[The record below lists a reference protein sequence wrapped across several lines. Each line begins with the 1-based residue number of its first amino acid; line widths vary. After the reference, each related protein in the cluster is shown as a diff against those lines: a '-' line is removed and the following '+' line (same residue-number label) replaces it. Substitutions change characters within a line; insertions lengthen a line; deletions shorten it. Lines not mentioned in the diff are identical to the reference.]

1 MTRYRSTA
9 ATALASALLVVLGGT
24 TACAA
29 ATGAAT
35 PATQVQ
41 PVRVESATIVPRP
54 QSIQPAAGSYLVDAR
69 TPVRAQGE
77 AAARVAA
84 QFTGLL
90 GKTTP
95 LALAA
100 DAGNAKGG
108 IVFRLAPAGADT
120 SPEAYTLD
128 ISPTGIVVEAAGERG
143 LFYGAMSLWQLLAG
157 QQAGAVSL
165 PAMHVEDAPRFAWR
179 GLMLDSARHF
189 WSVEQVK
196 SLLDAMAVHKL
207 NTFHWH
213 LTDDQG
219 WRMEI
224 KRYPKLTEV
233 GSCRAPAGQAG
244 VGPDGKPHL
253 YCGYYT
259 QAQIRDVVAYA
270 AARHI
275 TVVPEIDVPGHAQA
289 AVAAYPE
296 HGVVDGPT
304 QPSANWGVNPYLFN
318 PREETLQFLENI
330 LAEVL
335 EMFPGQ
341 YIHIGGDEAVKY
353 QWQAS
358 PAVQAHLRALG
369 LKDEEALQSHMLK
382 RLETFLEDRDRKL
395 IGWDEII
402 EGGLPPQA
410 TVMSWRG
417 IEGGIEAA
425 THGHDVVMAPS
436 HTLYLDFLQTN
447 LPDEPPGRPKFT
459 PMQKIYAFDPVPAQL
474 DAAQRKHVLGVQANL
489 WTEHTRTFERLQH
502 NVFPRLSALAEIAWT
517 PLERKSYDDFLARLP
532 AQLQRYRAL
541 GIAYGQTALSVAM
554 KRQDD
559 RVAGKVTVE
568 LSNPLSYRD
577 IRYTTDG
584 SAPTAQ
590 SASYGAA
597 LTLAVPTVL
606 TAMAFHEGRPLA
618 DAPSSWTFDAA
629 SLLTR
634 TDKTL
639 AQCPQ
644 GGRLLL
650 RLEDDNPIDGPRANF
665 DVTIFNPCWLWEDA
679 QLQDIASVKVRAGR
693 IPYNFGLL
701 REEEARR
708 GWRRPVARHGE
719 FEVRAGCQGPVL
731 ATVPLPAQAGKDGFI
746 ELEAPLRKGPETIAD
761 LCMTFS
767 GDTRPQMWVLQ
778 QLTLQPGS

>member
-1 MTRYRSTA
+1 MNRDRRSVH
-9 ATALASALLVVLGGT
+9 ALHAALLLALG
-24 TACAA
+24 AA
-29 ATGAAT
+29 SLPSVDAANHPPSQQPLPVQLTGASIIPRPASVQPAPGSFFVNNATRIQAGAGANDVAQQFVGLLGRTTPLQLQTASDGAAKGAIQFRIGT
-35 PATQVQ
+35 PATKVS
-41 PVRVESATIVPRP
+41 PEGYSLRINGNGILVE
-54 QSIQPAAGSYLVDAR
+54 
-69 TPVRAQGE
+69 
-77 AAARVAA
+77 
-84 QFTGLL
+84 
-90 GKTTP
+90 
-95 LALAA
+95 AA
-100 DAGNAKGG
+100 DA
-108 IVFRLAPAGADT
+108 
-120 SPEAYTLD
+120 
-128 ISPTGIVVEAAGERG
+128 RG
-143 LFYGAMSLWQLLAG
+143 LFYGAMSLWQLLA
-157 QQAGAVSL
+157 AAPSAEVTL
-165 PAMHVEDAPRFAWR
+165 PAMQIDDAPRFNWR
-179 GLMLDSARHF
+179 GFMLDSARHF
-189 WSVEQVK
+189 QSIEDIK
-196 SLLDAMAVHKL
+196 LILDAMATHKL

-233 GSCRAPAGQAG
+233 GSCRAAAGEAG

-259 QAQIRDVVAYA
+259 QEQIRDVVAYA
-270 AARHI
+270 AAHHI

-335 EMFPGQ
+335 DMFPGQ

-353 QWQAS
+353 QWQDS
-358 PAVQAHLRALG
+358 PQVQAYLRELG

-382 RLETFLEDRDRKL
+382 RLEKYLEDHDRKL

-425 THGHDVVMAPS
+425 THGHDVVMAPGN
-436 HTLYLDFLQTN
+436 TLYLDFLQTN

-459 PMQKIYAFDPVPAQL
+459 SMQRVYAFDPVPAEL
-474 DAAQRKHVLGVQANL
+474 TEAQRKHVIGVQANM
-489 WTEHTRTFERLQH
+489 WTEHTRSGEHLKH
-502 NVFPRLSALAEIAWT
+502 NVFPRLAALSEVAWT
-517 PLERKSYDDFLARLP
+517 PLRNKSYDDFLARLP
-532 AQLQRYRAL
+532 AQLQRYKAL
-541 GIAYGQTALSVAM
+541 GIGYGQTALSVAM
-554 KRQDD
+554 RRQDD
-559 RVAGKVTVE
+559 RAGNKVTVE

-584 SAPTAQ
+584 STPTAL
-590 SASYGAA
+590 SPAYPGA
-597 LTLAVPTVL
+597 LTLPVPTVL
-606 TAMAFHEGRPLA
+606 TAQTFFNGKPVA
-618 DAPSSWTFDAA
+618 DKPSQWNFDAA
-629 SLLTR
+629 SLLSR
-634 TDKTL
+634 SDKTL

-650 RLEDDNPIDGPRANF
+650 RLIDDNPLHGERDNF

-679 QLQDIASVKVRAGR
+679 QLQDIASIKVRAGR

-701 REEEARR
+701 HEDEAKRSYHK
-708 GWRRPVARHGE
+708 PKARHGE
-719 FEVRAGCQGPVL
+719 FEVRASCEGPVL
-731 ATVPLPAQAGKDGFI
+731 ATVPLPAQTGADGFI
-746 ELEAPLRKGPETIAD
+746 ELEAPLRANGVQISD

-767 GDTRPQMWVLQ
+767 GDTRPQMWVLDQ
-778 QLTLQPGS
+778 VWLQPKD

>member
-1 MTRYRSTA
+1 MTRLHTRTHVRSLLATGLLLGAGLTA
-9 ATALASALLVVLGGT
+9 AHATSAPPSLAVPLIPL
-24 TACAA
+24 
-29 ATGAAT
+29 
-35 PATQVQ
+35 PQQVQ
-41 PVRVESATIVPRP
+41 PG
-54 QSIQPAAGSYLVDAR
+54 AAPYRVDA
-69 TPVRAQGE
+69 TTTVSVDGEGARA
-77 AAARVAA
+77 VAG
-84 QFTGLL
+84 QFIALL
-90 GKTTP
+90 GKTSALHLQP
-95 LALAA
+95 ASVGKPVRGIRFEHDASLAGNVEGSYRLQVGAQGVRIRAA
-100 DAGNAKGG
+100 TDAG
-108 IVFRLAPAGADT
+108 
-120 SPEAYTLD
+120 
-128 ISPTGIVVEAAGERG
+128 
-143 LFYGAMSLWQLLAG
+143 LFNGAMTLVQLLSGGDG
-157 QQAGAVSL
+157 QDGQVPAVDIT
-165 PAMHVEDAPRFAWR
+165 DAPRFAWR
-179 GLMLDSARHF
+179 GFMLDSARHF
-189 WSVEQVK
+189 QSIEQIK
-196 SLLDAMAVHKL
+196 QLLDAMALHKL

-382 RLETFLEDRDRKL
+382 RLEAFLEDRDRKL

-425 THGHDVVMAPS
+425 THGHDVVMSPGN
-436 HTLYLDFLQTN
+436 TLYLDFLQTN

-459 PMQKIYAFDPVPAQL
+459 SMQRVYAFDPVPAQL
-474 DAAQRKHVLGVQANL
+474 TAEQRKHILGVQANM
-489 WTEHTRTFERLQH
+489 WTEHTRTWERLQH
-502 NVFPRLSALAEIAWT
+502 NVFPRMAALSEIAWT
-517 PLERKSYDDFLARLP
+517 APERKSYDDFLARLP
-532 AQLQRYRAL
+532 AQLQRYKAL
-541 GIAYGQTALSVAM
+541 DIAYAQTALSVAM

-559 RVAGKVTVE
+559 RAGNKVTVE

-584 SAPTAQ
+584 STPTAQ
-590 SASYGAA
+590 SAAYPGA
-597 LTLAVPTVL
+597 LTLPVPTELKAL
-606 TAMAFHEGRPLA
+606 TFFNGKPVA
-618 DAPSSWTFDAA
+618 DAPSRWNLDAE

-650 RLEDDNPIDGPRANF
+650 RLEDDNPLQGARDNF

-679 QLQDIASVKVRAGR
+679 QLQDIRAFKVRAGR

-701 REEEARR
+701 REEEAKR
-708 GWRRPVARHGE
+708 GYRKPVAAHGE
-719 FEVRAGCQGPVL
+719 FEVRAGCEGRVL
-731 ATVPLPAQAGKDGFI
+731 ASVPLPRESGADGFI
-746 ELEAPLRKGPETIAD
+746 ELEAPLRAGPEQVTD

-767 GDTRPQMWVLQ
+767 GDTRPQMWVLDQ
-778 QLTLQPGS
+778 VRLQPAK

>member
-1 MTRYRSTA
+1 MTRHRLTTHALHA
-9 ATALASALLVVLGGT
+9 ALSLALASASGHAL
-24 TACAA
+24 AA
-29 ATGAAT
+29 STVAPAQQLPVEVTGASII
-35 PATQVQ
+35 PRPVSVQ
-41 PVRVESATIVPRP
+41 PGNGRFV
-54 QSIQPAAGSYLVDAR
+54 VDASTR
-69 TPVRAQGE
+69 VI
-77 AAARVAA
+77 AADGAGDVAA
-84 QFTGLL
+84 QFTQLL
-90 GKTTP
+90 ARTTP
-95 LALAA
+95 LQLKTTSS
-100 DAGNAKGG
+100 GNAKGA
-108 IVFRLAPAGADT
+108 IQFRLGK
-120 SPEAYTLD
+120 
-128 ISPTGIVVEAAGERG
+128 PTGEATPESYSLRINGDGVLVEAADARG
-143 LFYGAMSLWQLLAG
+143 LFYGAMSLWQLLA
-157 QQAGAVSL
+157 AAPANSITL
-165 PAMHVEDAPRFAWR
+165 PAMQVDDAPRFSWR
-179 GLMLDSARHF
+179 GFMLDSARHF
-189 WSVEQVK
+189 QSIEDIK
-196 SLLDAMAVHKL
+196 LILDAMATHKL

-233 GSCRAPAGQAG
+233 GSCRAAAGEAG

-259 QAQIRDVVAYA
+259 QEQIRDVVAYA

-275 TVVPEIDVPGHAQA
+275 TVVPEVDVPGHAQA

-318 PREETLQFLENI
+318 PREPTLQFLENI

-353 QWQAS
+353 QWQDS
-358 PAVQAHLRALG
+358 PQVQAYIRELG

-382 RLETFLEDRDRKL
+382 RLEKYLEDHGRKL

-425 THGHDVVMAPS
+425 THGHDVVMTPGN
-436 HTLYLDFLQTN
+436 TLYLDFLQTN
-447 LPDEPPGRPKFT
+447 LPEEPTGRPKFT
-459 PMQKIYAFDPVPAQL
+459 SMQRVYAFDPVPDEL
-474 DAAQRKHVLGVQANL
+474 TPAQRKHVIGVQANM
-489 WTEHTRTFERLQH
+489 WTEHTRNGKDLKH
-502 NVFPRLSALAEIAWT
+502 NVFPRLAALSEIAWT
-517 PLERKSYDDFLARLP
+517 PLQNKSYDDFLARLP
-532 AQLQRYRAL
+532 AQLQRYKAL

-559 RVAGKVTVE
+559 RAAGKVTVE

-584 SAPTAQ
+584 STPTAQ
-590 SASYGAA
+590 SAAYPGA
-597 LTLAVPTVL
+597 LTLPVPTVL
-606 TAMAFHEGRPLA
+606 TAQTFFNGKPLA
-618 DAPSSWTFDAA
+618 DTPSQWNFDAQ

-634 TDKTL
+634 NDKTL

-650 RLEDDNPIDGPRANF
+650 RLVDDNPLHGERDNF
-665 DVTIFNPCWLWEDA
+665 DVSIFNPCWLWEDA
-679 QLQDIASVKVRAGR
+679 QLQDIASITVRAGR

-701 REEEARR
+701 RPEEAKR
-708 GWRRPVARHGE
+708 GFRKPVSRYGE
-719 FEVRAGCQGPVL
+719 FEVRAGCEGRVL
-731 ATVPLPAQAGKDGFI
+731 ATVPLPQQPGKDGFI
-746 ELEAPLRKGPETIAD
+746 ELEAPLRAGPEQITD

-767 GDTRPQMWVLQ
+767 GDTRPQMWVLDQ
-778 QLTLQPGS
+778 VRLQPKK

>member
-1 MTRYRSTA
+1 MHRHRLSTH
-9 ATALASALLVVLGGT
+9 ALHAALLLALGAASGH
-24 TACAA
+24 AGAA
-29 ATGAAT
+29 ANSASVQLLPVEVTGA
-35 PATQVQ
+35 
-41 PVRVESATIVPRP
+41 SIIPRP
-54 QSIQPAAGSYLVDAR
+54 VSVLPGNGRFSVDASTR
-69 TPVRAQGE
+69 VIAAEGAGE
-77 AAARVAA
+77 VAS
-84 QFTGLL
+84 QFTQLL
-90 GKTTP
+90 ARTTP
-95 LALAA
+95 LQLKA
-100 DAGNAKGG
+100 DSSGPAKGA
-108 IVFRLAPAGADT
+108 IQFRIRKDKAAA
-120 SPEAYTLD
+120 SPEAYALSINGD
-128 ISPTGIVVEAAGERG
+128 GVVIEAGDARG
-143 LFYGAMSLWQLLAG
+143 LFYGAMSLWQLLA
-157 QQAGAVSL
+157 AAPSASIAL
-165 PAMHVEDAPRFAWR
+165 AAMQVEDAPRFNWR
-179 GLMLDSARHF
+179 GFMLDSARHF
-189 WSVEQVK
+189 QSIDDIK
-196 SLLDAMAVHKL
+196 LILDAMATHKL

-233 GSCRAPAGQAG
+233 GSCRAAAGEAG

-259 QAQIRDVVAYA
+259 QEQIRDVVAYA

-353 QWQAS
+353 QWQDS
-358 PAVQAHLRALG
+358 PQVQAYIRELG

-382 RLETFLEDRDRKL
+382 RLEKYLEDRDRKL

-425 THGHDVVMAPS
+425 THGHDVVMTPGN
-436 HTLYLDFLQTN
+436 TLYLDFLQTN
-447 LPDEPPGRPKFT
+447 LPEEPTGRPKFT
-459 PMQKIYAFDPVPAQL
+459 SMQRVYAFDPVPAEL
-474 DAAQRKHVLGVQANL
+474 TPAQRKHVIGVQANM
-489 WTEHTRTFERLQH
+489 WTEHTRNGKDLKH
-502 NVFPRLSALAEIAWT
+502 NVFPRLAALSEIAWT
-517 PLERKSYDDFLARLP
+517 PLQNKSYDDFLARLP
-532 AQLQRYRAL
+532 AQLQRYKAL
-541 GIAYGQTALSVAM
+541 GIGYGQTALSVAM

-559 RVAGKVTVE
+559 RAAEKVTVE

-584 SAPTAQ
+584 STPTAQ
-590 SASYGAA
+590 SPAYPGA
-597 LTLAVPTVL
+597 LTLPVPTVL
-606 TAMAFHEGRPLA
+606 TALTFFNGKPVA
-618 DAPSSWTFDAA
+618 DKPSQWNFDAQ

-650 RLEDDNPIDGPRANF
+650 RLVDDNPLHGERDNF

-701 REEEARR
+701 RPEEAKR
-708 GWRRPVARHGE
+708 GFRKPVSQHGE
-719 FEVRAGCQGPVL
+719 FEVRAGCEGRVL
-731 ATVPLPAQAGKDGFI
+731 ATVPLPQQPGKDGFI
-746 ELEAPLRKGPETIAD
+746 ELEAPLQAGAEQITD

-767 GDTRPQMWVLQ
+767 GDTRPQMWVLDQ
-778 QLTLQPGS
+778 VQLQPKK

>member
-1 MTRYRSTA
+1 MTRCRTTTSL
-9 ATALASALLVVLGGT
+9 ATALFVALSRIG
-24 TACAA
+24 ACAA
-29 ATGAAT
+29 AIGAA
-35 PATQVQ
+35 PLAAQVH
-41 PVRVESATIVPRP
+41 PVQVEGASLVPRP
-54 QSIQPAAGSYLVDAR
+54 ASVQTAAGHYLVGGD
-69 TPVRAQGE
+69 TPVQANGE
-77 AAARVAA
+77 AAARVAV
-84 QFTGLL
+84 QFTELL
-90 GKTTP
+90 GRTTP
-95 LALAA
+95 LQL
-100 DAGNAKGG
+100 DTHAGNAKGG
-108 IVFRLAPAGADT
+108 ILFRLAPAAAGA
-120 SPEAYTLD
+120 SPEAYTLAV
-128 ISPTGIVVEAAGERG
+128 SPTGIVVEAAGEHG
-143 LFYGAMSLWQLLAG
+143 LFNGAMSLWQLLAG
-157 QQAGAVSL
+157 PQAAAVSL
-165 PAMHVEDAPRFAWR
+165 PAMRIDDAPRFAWR
-179 GLMLDSARHF
+179 GFMLDSARHF
-189 WSVEQVK
+189 QSVEQIK
-196 SLLDAMAVHKL
+196 LLLDAMATHKL

-224 KRYPKLTEV
+224 KRYPKLTEI
-233 GSCRAPAGQAG
+233 GGCRVPAGELGTLA
-244 VGPDGKPHL
+244 DGTPNR
-253 YCGYYT
+253 YCGWYT
-259 QAQIRDVVAYA
+259 QEQIRDVVAYA

-296 HGVVDGPT
+296 HGVVDGST
-304 QPSANWGVNPYLFN
+304 EPSHNWGVNPYLFN
-318 PREETLQFLENI
+318 PREQTLQFLENI
-330 LAEVL
+330 LAEVIEL
-335 EMFPGQ
+335 FPGP
-341 YIHIGGDEAVKY
+341 YVHIGGDEAVKY

-358 PAVQAHLRALG
+358 PSVQAHIRELG
-369 LKDEEALQSHMLK
+369 LQDEEAMQSHMLK
-382 RLETFLEDRDRKL
+382 RLEKFLEAHDRKL
-395 IGWDEII
+395 VGWDEII

-459 PMQKIYAFDPVPAQL
+459 SMQKIYAFDPVPAQL
-474 DAAQRKHVLGVQANL
+474 DAAQRKHVLGVQANI

-502 NVFPRLSALAEIAWT
+502 NVFPRMSALAEIAWT

-541 GIAYGQTALSVAM
+541 GIAYGQTALSVAAR
-554 KRQDD
+554 RQDD
-559 RVAGKVTVE
+559 RAAGKVTVE

-584 SAPTAQ
+584 STPTAR

-597 LTLAVPTVL
+597 LTLDVPTEL
-606 TAMAFHEGRPLA
+606 KAMAFHEGKPLT
-618 DAPSSWTFDAA
+618 DTPSSWTFDAA

-634 TDKTL
+634 TDKTM

-650 RLEDDNPIDGPRANF
+650 RLEDDNPLDDPRENF

-679 QLQDIASVKVRAGR
+679 QLQDIATIKVRAGR

-701 REEEARR
+701 REEEAKR
-708 GWRRPVARHGE
+708 GFRKPLARHGE
-719 FEVRAGCQGPVL
+719 FEVRAGCEGRVL
-731 ATVPLPAQAGKDGFI
+731 ASAPLPPHPDKDGFI
-746 ELEAPLRKGPETIAD
+746 ELEAPLRKGPETITD

-767 GDTRPQMWVLQ
+767 GDTRPQMWVLNRV
-778 QLTLQPGS
+778 TLQPNR

>member
-1 MTRYRSTA
+1 MNRDRRSVH
-9 ATALASALLVVLGGT
+9 ALHAALLLALG
-24 TACAA
+24 AA
-29 ATGAAT
+29 SLPSVDAANHPPSQQPLPVQLTGASIIPRPASVQPAPGSFFVNNATRIQAGAGANDVAQQFVGLLGRTTPLQLQTASDGAAKGAIQFRIGT
-35 PATQVQ
+35 PATKVS
-41 PVRVESATIVPRP
+41 PEGYSLRINGNGILVE
-54 QSIQPAAGSYLVDAR
+54 
-69 TPVRAQGE
+69 
-77 AAARVAA
+77 
-84 QFTGLL
+84 
-90 GKTTP
+90 
-95 LALAA
+95 AA
-100 DAGNAKGG
+100 DA
-108 IVFRLAPAGADT
+108 
-120 SPEAYTLD
+120 
-128 ISPTGIVVEAAGERG
+128 RG
-143 LFYGAMSLWQLLAG
+143 LFYGAMSLWQLLA
-157 QQAGAVSL
+157 AAPSAEVTL
-165 PAMHVEDAPRFAWR
+165 PAMQIDDAPRFNWR
-179 GLMLDSARHF
+179 GFMLDSARHF
-189 WSVEQVK
+189 QSIEDIK
-196 SLLDAMAVHKL
+196 LILDAMATHKL

-233 GSCRAPAGQAG
+233 GGCRAAAGEAG

-259 QAQIRDVVAYA
+259 QEQIRDVVAYA

-335 EMFPGQ
+335 DMFPGQ

-353 QWQAS
+353 QWQDS
-358 PAVQAHLRALG
+358 PQVQAYLRELG
-369 LKDEEALQSHMLK
+369 LKDEEALQSHILK
-382 RLETFLEDRDRKL
+382 RLEKYLEDHDRKL

-425 THGHDVVMAPS
+425 THGHDVVMAPGN
-436 HTLYLDFLQTN
+436 TLYLDFLQTN
-447 LPDEPPGRPKFT
+447 LPEEPPGRPKFT
-459 PMQKIYAFDPVPAQL
+459 SMQRVYAFDPVPTEL
-474 DAAQRKHVLGVQANL
+474 TEAQRKHVIGVQANM
-489 WTEHTRTFERLQH
+489 WTEHTRSGEHLKH
-502 NVFPRLSALAEIAWT
+502 NVFPRLAALSEVAWT
-517 PLERKSYDDFLARLP
+517 PLRNKSYDDFLARLP
-532 AQLQRYRAL
+532 AQLQRYKAL
-541 GIAYGQTALSVAM
+541 GIGYGQTALSVAM
-554 KRQDD
+554 RRQDD
-559 RVAGKVTVE
+559 RAGNKVTVE

-584 SAPTAQ
+584 STPTAL
-590 SASYGAA
+590 SPAYPGA
-597 LTLAVPTVL
+597 LTLPVPTVL
-606 TAMAFHEGRPLA
+606 TAQTFFNGKPVA
-618 DAPSSWTFDAA
+618 DKPSQWNFDAA
-629 SLLTR
+629 SLLSR
-634 TDKTL
+634 SDKTL

-650 RLEDDNPIDGPRANF
+650 RLIDDNPLHGERDNF

-679 QLQDIASVKVRAGR
+679 QLQDIASIKVRAGR

-701 REEEARR
+701 HEDEAKRSYHK
-708 GWRRPVARHGE
+708 PKARHGE
-719 FEVRAGCQGPVL
+719 FEVRASCEGPVL
-731 ATVPLPAQAGKDGFI
+731 ATVPLPAQTGADGFI
-746 ELEAPLRKGPETIAD
+746 ELEAPLRANGMQISD

-767 GDTRPQMWVLQ
+767 GDTRPQMWVLDQ
-778 QLTLQPGS
+778 VWLQPKD

>member
-1 MTRYRSTA
+1 MNRDRRSVH
-9 ATALASALLVVLGGT
+9 ALHAALLLALG
-24 TACAA
+24 AA
-29 ATGAAT
+29 SLPSVDAADNPPSQQPLPVELTGASIIPRPASVQPAPGSFVVNNATRIQAGAGTNDVAQQFAGLLGRTTPLQLQTASNGTAKGAIQFRIGT
-35 PATQVQ
+35 PATTVS
-41 PVRVESATIVPRP
+41 PEGYSLRINGNGILVE
-54 QSIQPAAGSYLVDAR
+54 
-69 TPVRAQGE
+69 
-77 AAARVAA
+77 
-84 QFTGLL
+84 
-90 GKTTP
+90 
-95 LALAA
+95 AA
-100 DAGNAKGG
+100 DA
-108 IVFRLAPAGADT
+108 
-120 SPEAYTLD
+120 
-128 ISPTGIVVEAAGERG
+128 RG
-143 LFYGAMSLWQLLAG
+143 LFYGAMSLWQLLA
-157 QQAGAVSL
+157 AAPSAEVTL
-165 PAMHVEDAPRFAWR
+165 PAMQIDDAPRFNWR
-179 GLMLDSARHF
+179 GFMLDSARHF
-189 WSVEQVK
+189 QSIEDIK
-196 SLLDAMAVHKL
+196 LILDAMATHKL

-233 GSCRAPAGQAG
+233 GSCRAAAGEAG

-259 QAQIRDVVAYA
+259 QEQIRDVVAYA

-335 EMFPGQ
+335 DMFPGQ

-353 QWQAS
+353 QWQDS
-358 PAVQAHLRALG
+358 PQVQAYLRELG

-382 RLETFLEDRDRKL
+382 RLEKYLEDHDRKL

-425 THGHDVVMAPS
+425 THGHDVVMAPGN
-436 HTLYLDFLQTN
+436 TLYLDFLQTN
-447 LPDEPPGRPKFT
+447 LPEEPPGRPKFT
-459 PMQKIYAFDPVPAQL
+459 SMQRIYAFDPVPAEL
-474 DAAQRKHVLGVQANL
+474 TEAQRKHVIGVQANM
-489 WTEHTRTFERLQH
+489 WTEHTRSGEHLKH
-502 NVFPRLSALAEIAWT
+502 NVFPRLAALSEIAWT
-517 PLERKSYDDFLARLP
+517 PLQNKSYDDFLTRLP
-532 AQLQRYRAL
+532 AQLQRYKAL
-541 GIAYGQTALSVAM
+541 GIGYGQTALSVAM

-559 RVAGKVTVE
+559 RAGNKVTVE

-584 SAPTAQ
+584 STPTAL
-590 SASYGAA
+590 SPAYPGA
-597 LTLAVPTVL
+597 LTLPVPTVL
-606 TAMAFHEGRPLA
+606 TAQTFFNGEPVA
-618 DAPSSWTFDAA
+618 DKPSQWNFDAA
-629 SLLTR
+629 SLLGR
-634 TDKTL
+634 SDKTL

-650 RLEDDNPIDGPRANF
+650 RLIDDNPLHGERDNF

-679 QLQDIASVKVRAGR
+679 QLQDIASIKVRAGR

-701 REEEARR
+701 HEDEAKRSYHK
-708 GWRRPVARHGE
+708 PKARHGE
-719 FEVRAGCQGPVL
+719 FEVRASCEGPVL
-731 ATVPLPAQAGKDGFI
+731 ATVPLPAQTGADGFI
-746 ELEAPLRKGPETIAD
+746 ELEAPLRANGVQISD

-767 GDTRPQMWVLQ
+767 GDTRPQMWVLDQ
-778 QLTLQPGS
+778 VWLQPKD

>member
-1 MTRYRSTA
+1 MTRHRLTTHALHA
-9 ATALASALLVVLGGT
+9 ALSLALASASGHAL
-24 TACAA
+24 AA
-29 ATGAAT
+29 STVAPAQQLPVEVTGASII
-35 PATQVQ
+35 PRPVSVQ
-41 PVRVESATIVPRP
+41 PGNGRFVADASTRVI
-54 QSIQPAAGSYLVDAR
+54 AAEGA
-69 TPVRAQGE
+69 GE
-77 AAARVAA
+77 VAA
-84 QFTGLL
+84 QFTQLL
-90 GKTTP
+90 ARTTP
-95 LALAA
+95 LQLQATSS
-100 DAGNAKGG
+100 GNAKGA
-108 IVFRLAPAGADT
+108 IQFRLGKPSADA
-120 SPEAYTLD
+120 SAESYSLRINGD
-128 ISPTGIVVEAAGERG
+128 GVLVEAGDARG

-157 QQAGAVSL
+157 APANGITL
-165 PAMHVEDAPRFAWR
+165 PAMQVEDAPRFNWR
-179 GLMLDSARHF
+179 GFMLDSARHF
-189 WSVEQVK
+189 QSIEDIK
-196 SLLDAMAVHKL
+196 LILDAMATHKL

-233 GSCRAPAGQAG
+233 GSCRSAAGEAG
-244 VGPDGKPHL
+244 VGADGKPHL

-259 QAQIRDVVAYA
+259 QEQIRDVVAYA

-304 QPSANWGVNPYLFN
+304 LPSANWGVNPYLFN

-353 QWQAS
+353 QWQDS
-358 PAVQAHLRALG
+358 PQVQAYIRELG

-382 RLETFLEDRDRKL
+382 RLEKYLEDHDRKL

-425 THGHDVVMAPS
+425 THGHDVVMTPGN
-436 HTLYLDFLQTN
+436 TLYLDFLQTN
-447 LPDEPPGRPKFT
+447 LPEEPTGRPKFT
-459 PMQKIYAFDPVPAQL
+459 SMQRVYAFDPVPAEL
-474 DAAQRKHVLGVQANL
+474 TPAQRKHVIGVQANM
-489 WTEHTRTFERLQH
+489 WTEHTRTGKDLKH
-502 NVFPRLSALAEIAWT
+502 NVFPRLAALSEIAWT
-517 PLERKSYDDFLARLP
+517 PLQNKSYDDFLARLP
-532 AQLQRYRAL
+532 AQLQRYKAL
-541 GIAYGQTALSVAM
+541 GIDYGQTALSVAM

-559 RVAGKVTVE
+559 RATEKVTVE

-584 SAPTAQ
+584 STPTAQ
-590 SASYGAA
+590 SAAYPGA
-597 LTLAVPTVL
+597 LTLPVPTVL
-606 TAMAFHEGRPLA
+606 TALTFFNGKPVA
-618 DAPSSWTFDAA
+618 DKPSQWNFDAQ

-634 TDKTL
+634 NDKTL

-650 RLEDDNPIDGPRANF
+650 RLVDDNPLHGERDNF

-679 QLQDIASVKVRAGR
+679 QLQDIASIQVRAGR

-701 REEEARR
+701 RPEEAKR
-708 GWRRPVARHGE
+708 GFRKPVSQYGE
-719 FEVRAGCQGPVL
+719 FEVRAGCEGRVL
-731 ATVPLPAQAGKDGFI
+731 ATVPLPQQPGKDGFI
-746 ELEAPLRKGPETIAD
+746 ELEAPLRAGAEQITD

-767 GDTRPQMWVLQ
+767 GDTRPQMWVLDQ
-778 QLTLQPGS
+778 VRLQPKK

>member
-1 MTRYRSTA
+1 MTQLLPRASALTAALAVALACAFPAAAGTPTAVVQAQTVEVQGTPLIPRPVSVQPAQGRYTVDA
-9 ATALASALLVVLGGT
+9 ATAVFAS
-24 TACAA
+24 
-29 ATGAAT
+29 
-35 PATQVQ
+35 
-41 PVRVESATIVPRP
+41 
-54 QSIQPAAGSYLVDAR
+54 
-69 TPVRAQGE
+69 GE
-77 AAARVAA
+77 AATVAG
-84 QFTGLL
+84 QFVALL
-90 GKTTP
+90 GDTTP
-95 LALAA
+95 LRLAGPKA
-100 DAGNAKGG
+100 SGSGRASG
-108 IVFRLAPAGADT
+108 IAFRLVPATAGA
-120 SPEAYTLD
+120 SAEAYSLQ
-128 ISPTGIVVEAAGERG
+128 IGPRGIVVEATDERG

-157 QQAGAVSL
+157 QQAAAVSL
-165 PAMHVEDAPRFAWR
+165 PAMRVDDAPRFSWR
-179 GLMLDSARHF
+179 GFMLDSARHF
-189 WSVEQVK
+189 QSVEQIK
-196 SLLDAMAVHKL
+196 TLLDAMATHKL

-233 GSCRAPAGQAG
+233 GGCRAPAGEAG
-244 VGPDGKPHL
+244 RKPDGTPNL

-259 QAQIRDVVAYA
+259 QEQIRDVVAYA

-296 HGVVDGPT
+296 HGVVDEPT
-304 QPSANWGVNPYLFN
+304 EPSHNWGVNPYLFN
-318 PREETLQFLENI
+318 PGEQTLEFLENI
-330 LAEVL
+330 LAEVIEL
-335 EMFPGQ
+335 FPGP
-341 YIHIGGDEAVKY
+341 YVHIGGDEAVKY

-358 PAVQAHLRALG
+358 PAVQAYIRELG

-382 RLETFLEDRDRKL
+382 RLERFLESHDRKL

-447 LPDEPPGRPKFT
+447 LPEEPPGRPKFT
-459 PMQKIYAFDPVPAQL
+459 SMQKIYAFDPVPAQL
-474 DAAQRKHVLGVQANL
+474 DPAQRKHVLGVQANI

-502 NVFPRLSALAEIAWT
+502 NVFPRMAALAEIAWT

-559 RVAGKVTVE
+559 RAGGKVTVE

-597 LTLAVPTVL
+597 LTLPVPTELKAMTFVDGKPL
-606 TAMAFHEGRPLA
+606 T
-618 DAPSSWTFDAA
+618 DAPSRWTFDAA

-650 RLEDDNPIDGPRANF
+650 RLEDDTPLDGPRDSF
-665 DVTIFNPCWLWEDA
+665 DVSIFNPCWLWEDA
-679 QLQDIASVKVRAGR
+679 QLQGIASVKVRAGR

-708 GWRRPVARHGE
+708 GWRRPVARYGE
-719 FEVRAGCQGPVL
+719 FEVRAGCEGRVL
-731 ATVPLPAQAGKDGFI
+731 ASVPLPRQAGADGFI
-746 ELEAPLRKGPETIAD
+746 ELEAPLRKGPETITD
-761 LCMTFS
+761 LCLTFS
-767 GDTRPQMWVLQ
+767 GDTRPQMWVLDQ
-778 QLTLQPGS
+778 VTLQPAD